1 MKNFKYL
8 AVLLLVIT
16 LFSCSSDN
24 DATPEPPVDETSGLV
39 KIKELSNEN
48 HIIEL
53 YSETGILTQGYN
65 QISLRIKDKATNN
78 YVTNASLSSM
88 PIMNMPAMQHS
99 CPRSAIEKI
108 SGKQTLYGGDIIF
121 QMAQNDTASWEL
133 QINYTIDDIKY
144 NTKSAI
150 AVIASQKRT
159 INSFTGTD
167 GVRYILAYISPKTP
181 KVALNNMTVGLYKM
195 QDDMMTFPAVDNF
208 KVKIDPRMPSMGN
221 HSSPNNTD
229 LLQSI
234 SGGTYNGKLS
244 LTMTGYWK
252 INLQLLNASGEVLK
266 GEDFTTEN
274 LQSTLFFE
282 VEF

>member
-1 MKNFKYL
+1 MKKFKFLSVLIL
-8 AVLLLVIT
+8 AIT

-24 DATPEPPVDETSGLV
+24 DSTPEPPVDETSGLI
-39 KIKELSNEN
+39 KIQELSNEN

-65 QISLRIKDKATNN
+65 QISLRIKDKANN
-78 YVTNASLSSM
+78 TYVTNASVNWM
-88 PIMNMPAMQHS
+88 PIMNMTEMQHS

-121 QMAQNDTASWEL
+121 QMAQNDTAAWKL
-133 QINYTIDDIKY
+133 QINYTINAINY
-144 NTKSAI
+144 NASAAI
-150 AVIASQKRT
+150 TVIASAKRT
-159 INSFTGTD
+159 INSFTGND
-167 GVRYILAYISPKTP
+167 GVKYILAYISPKTP

-195 QDDMMTFPAVDNF
+195 EDMMTFSVVDNF

-229 LLQSI
+229 LLQS
-234 SGGTYNGKLS
+234 SLGGTYNGKLS

-266 GEDFTTEN
+266 GEDFTAEN
-274 LQSTLFFE
+274 LQSSLFFE